1 LIETLGK
8 EEVMKNTITVVRA
21 TWNPA
26 FTSAHCTCGYMSN
39 WSGALK
45 TEQMAAK
52 HARKCERAVT
62 S

>member
-1 LIETLGK
+1 
-8 EEVMKNTITVVRA
+8 MKNTITVVRA